1 MIGARHTA
9 PGIRSTAKLDTGRL
23 LLIVLLV
30 AVILRLAAAAY
41 LGSTVEPLP
50 GTYDQISY
58 HNLALRVL
66 GGYGFTFDREW
77 WPITGAGE
85 PTAHWS
91 YLYTLYLAGVY
102 ALAGPNPLVARILQ
116 AVIVGVLQ
124 PYFAYLLGRWLFNQ
138 KAGLAAAALTAV
150 YVYFVYYTGAL
161 MTESFY
167 FTFILASLYFAI
179 RLADAL
185 ELHAGKR
192 RVISYGILLGL
203 SLAITVLLR
212 QLFLLFIPF
221 LLLWIVLASRS
232 DSKEPAHA
240 GPSLFKRILVLAIP
254 VTIIVL
260 AILPFTIQNYNHF
273 DRFVLINTNAGYAF
287 FWANHPIH
295 GASFIEILPEEG
307 PSYQELIPVELRH
320 LDEAALD
327 QALLKR
333 GLGFV
338 TQDPARYAL
347 LSLSRIRSYFKFWP
361 SPNSGLVSNISRIL
375 SFGLMLPLMLYG
387 LYLAIRRKLS
397 WPVVLLLLFMLIYT
411 GIHILSWAL
420 VRYRLPVDAVWLVFA
435 GLAVSDLWS
444 RLRSDRKQSS

>member
-1 MIGARHTA
+1 MIGARPTA
-9 PGIRSTAKLDTGRL
+9 PGIRSTAKLDAGRF

-41 LGSTVEPLP
+41 LGGTVEPLP
-50 GTYDQISY
+50 GTFDQVSY
-58 HNLALRVL
+58 HNLALRLL
-66 GGYGFTFDREW
+66 GGFGFTFDREW
-77 WPITGAGE
+77 WPITRAGE

-91 YLYTLYLAGVY
+91 YLYTLYLAAVY
-102 ALAGPNPLVARILQ
+102 ALAGPTPLVARIVQ

-124 PYFAYLLGRWLFNQ
+124 PYFAYLLGRRLFNQ

-150 YVYFVYYTGAL
+150 YVYFVYYAGAL

-167 FTFILASLYFAI
+167 FTSILASLYFAI

-185 ELHAGKR
+185 KSGEGKR
-192 RVISYGILLGL
+192 VILYAILLGL

-221 LLLWIVLASRS
+221 LFLWGLVATRS
-232 DSKEPAHA
+232 DAKVTTNPA
-240 GPSLFKRILVLAIP
+240 PSLFKRILVLAIP
-254 VTIIVL
+254 MAIVVL
-260 AILPFTIQNYNHF
+260 AILPFTIQNYARF
-273 DRFVLINTNAGYAF
+273 DRFVLLNTNAGYAF

-295 GASFIEILPEEG
+295 GTSFIEILPDDG

-333 GLGFV
+333 GLGFIV
-338 TQDPARYAL
+338 QDPARYAL
-347 LSLSRIRSYFKFWP
+347 LSLSRIPSYFKFWP
-361 SPNSGLVSNISRIL
+361 SPDSGLVSNLSRVL

-387 LYLAIRRKLS
+387 TYLSMRRKLT

-411 GIHILSWAL
+411 GIHLLSWAL

-435 GLAVSDLWS
+435 GLAITELWDRFS
-444 RLRSDRKQSS
+444 SDRVKLS

>member
-9 PGIRSTAKLDTGRL
+9 PGIKSTVKLDTGRL

-30 AVILRLAAAAY
+30 AIILRLAAAAY

-116 AVIVGVLQ
+116 AAIVGVLQ
-124 PYFAYLLGRWLFNQ
+124 SYFAYLLGRRLFNQ

-150 YVYFVYYTGAL
+150 YVYFVYYAGAL

-167 FTFILASLYFAI
+167 FTSILASLYFAI
-179 RLADAL
+179 CLADVL
-185 ELHAGKR
+185 KSDTDKQR
-192 RVISYGILLGL
+192 IIYYSILLGL
-203 SLAITVLLR
+203 SLTITVLLR

-221 LLLWIVLASRS
+221 LFLWILLATRS
-232 DSKEPAHA
+232 DTKAPA
-240 GPSLFKRILVLAIP
+240 GPALSFFKRILVLAIP
-254 VTIIVL
+254 MTIVVL
-260 AILPFTIQNYNHF
+260 AILPFTIQNYARF
-273 DRFVLINTNAGYAF
+273 ERFVLLNTNAGYAF

-295 GASFIEILPEEG
+295 GTSFIEILPEGG
-307 PSYQELIPVELRH
+307 PSYQELIPAELRH

-333 GLGFV
+333 GLGFIA
-338 TQDPARYAL
+338 QDPERYVL

-361 SPNSGLVSNISRIL
+361 SPDSGLVSNLSRVL

-387 LYLAIRRKLS
+387 SYLAIRRKFS
-397 WPVVLLLLFMLIYT
+397 WSVALLLLFMLVYT
-411 GIHILSWAL
+411 CIHLLSWAL

-435 GLAVSDLWS
+435 GLAISDLW
-444 RLRSDRKQSS
+444 DRFSSE